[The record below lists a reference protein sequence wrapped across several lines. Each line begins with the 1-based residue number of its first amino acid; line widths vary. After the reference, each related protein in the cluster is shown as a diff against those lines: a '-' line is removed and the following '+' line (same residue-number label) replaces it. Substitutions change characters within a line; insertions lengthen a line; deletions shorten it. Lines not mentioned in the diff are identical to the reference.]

1 MIQVIGISQG
11 QILRSSR
18 ERVLTGLIGGLSRYL
33 GLSPGISRL
42 VFLAVFAISIFSGLW
57 LLFLAVYMLVSAVI
71 PRDDDPEDLR
81 AKGFVIKVDRLILS
95 LIALI
100 LLGIGA
106 GLLGIGAGVLIYS
119 LALLGISFGINVMSL
134 TNPPMVLAGIL
145 AFIVAVLGIIAGLA
159 IMWLGFQFAK
169 RV

>member
-1 MIQVIGISQG
+1 VIQVIGISQG

-18 ERVLTGLIGGLSRYL
+18 ERVLTGLIEGLSRYL

-42 VFLAVFAISIFSGLW
+42 VFLAVFAISIFVGLW

-81 AKGFVIKVDRLILS
+81 AKGFVIKVNRLILS

-100 LLGIGA
+100 
-106 GLLGIGAGVLIYS
+106 LLGIGAGVLIYS

-145 AFIVAVLGIIAGLA
+145 AFIVAVLGIMAGLA
-159 IMWLGFQFAK
+159 ITRLGF
-169 RV
+169 

>member
-1 MIQVIGISQG
+1 MIQVIGISQS

-18 ERVLTGLIGGLSRYL
+18 DRVLTGLIGGLSRYL

-42 VFLAVFAISIFSGLW
+42 VFLAVFAISIFVGLW

-95 LIALI
+95 LITLI
-100 LLGIGA
+100 LLGIGV
-106 GLLGIGAGVLIYS
+106 GVLIYS
-119 LALLGISFGINVMSL
+119 LALLVISFGINVMSL
-134 TNPPMVLAGIL
+134 INPPMVLAGIL

-159 IMWLGFQFAK
+159 ITWLGFQFAK

>member
-11 QILRSSR
+11 QILRSSMD
-18 ERVLTGLIGGLSRYL
+18 RVLTGLIGGLSRYL

-42 VFLAVFAISIFSGLW
+42 VFLAVFAISIFVGLW

-106 GLLGIGAGVLIYS
+106 GVLIYS
-119 LALLGISFGINVMSL
+119 LALLVISFGINVMSL
-134 TNPPMVLAGIL
+134 INPPMVLAGIL

-159 IMWLGFQFAK
+159 ITWLGFQFAK

>member
-1 MIQVIGISQG
+1 MIQVIRISQG

-33 GLSPGISRL
+33 GLSPGISKL
-42 VFLAVFAISIFSGLW
+42 VFLAVFAISIFVGLW

-81 AKGFVIKVDRLILS
+81 AKGFVIKVNRLILS

-100 LLGIGA
+100 
-106 GLLGIGAGVLIYS
+106 LLGIGAGVLIYS

-145 AFIVAVLGIIAGLA
+145 AFIVAVLGIMAGLA
-159 IMWLGFQFAK
+159 ITRLGF
-169 RV
+169 

>member
-106 GLLGIGAGVLIYS
+106 GVLIYS

>member
-1 MIQVIGISQG
+1 VIQVIGISQS

-18 ERVLTGLIGGLSRYL
+18 DRVLTGLIGGLSRYL

-42 VFLAVFAISIFSGLW
+42 VFLAVFAISIFVGLW

-95 LIALI
+95 LITLI
-100 LLGIGA
+100 LLGIGV
-106 GLLGIGAGVLIYS
+106 GVLIYS
-119 LALLGISFGINVMSL
+119 LALLVISFGINVMSL
-134 TNPPMVLAGIL
+134 INPPMVLAGIL

-159 IMWLGFQFAK
+159 ITWLGFQFAK

>member
-1 MIQVIGISQG
+1 VIQVIGISQG

-18 ERVLTGLIGGLSRYL
+18 DRVLTGLIGGLSRYL

-42 VFLAVFAISIFSGLW
+42 VFLAVFAISIFVGLW

-71 PRDDDPEDLR
+71 PRDDDPGDLR

-100 LLGIGA
+100 LLGIGV
-106 GLLGIGAGVLIYS
+106 GVLIYS
-119 LALLGISFGINVMSL
+119 LALLMISFGINVMSL
-134 TNPPMVLAGIL
+134 INPPMVLAGIL

-159 IMWLGFQFAK
+159 ITRLGFQFAK

>member
-18 ERVLTGLIGGLSRYL
+18 DRVLTGLIGGLSRYL

-42 VFLAVFAISIFSGLW
+42 VFLAVFAISIFVGLW
-57 LLFLAVYMLVSAVI
+57 LLFLAVYMLISAVI

-106 GLLGIGAGVLIYS
+106 GVLIYS
-119 LALLGISFGINVMSL
+119 LALLGISFSINVMSL
-134 TNPPMVLAGIL
+134 INPPMVLAGIL

-159 IMWLGFQFAK
+159 ITWLGFQFAK

>member
-1 MIQVIGISQG
+1 VIQVIGISQG
-11 QILRSSR
+11 QMLRSSR

-106 GLLGIGAGVLIYS
+106 GVLIYS

-134 TNPPMVLAGIL
+134 INPPMVLAGIL

-159 IMWLGFQFAK
+159 ITWLGFQFAK

>member
-18 ERVLTGLIGGLSRYL
+18 DRVLTGLIGGLSRYL
-33 GLSPGISRL
+33 GLGPGISRL
-42 VFLAVFAISIFSGLW
+42 VFLAVFAISIFVGLW

-81 AKGFVIKVDRLILS
+81 AKGLVIKVDRLILS

-100 LLGIGA
+100 LLGIGV
-106 GLLGIGAGVLIYS
+106 GVLIYS

-134 TNPPMVLAGIL
+134 INPPMVLAGIL

-159 IMWLGFQFAK
+159 ITWLGFQFAK

>member
-1 MIQVIGISQG
+1 VIQVIRISQG

-33 GLSPGISRL
+33 GLSPGISKL
-42 VFLAVFAISIFSGLW
+42 VFLAVFAISIFVGLW

-81 AKGFVIKVDRLILS
+81 AKGFVIKVNRLILS

-100 LLGIGA
+100 
-106 GLLGIGAGVLIYS
+106 LLGIGAGVLIYS

-145 AFIVAVLGIIAGLA
+145 AFIVAVLGIMAGLA
-159 IMWLGFQFAK
+159 ITRLGF
-169 RV
+169 